1 MLSHRIPI
9 PPPSIVF
16 HQLCQLFFSC
26 RLRSIVFVAVPFL
39 RPRIFGY
46 PILFRSLAPSLLI
59 FYSFR
64 HPMGPG
70 DTNNKHNSP
79 GSSPAPS
86 APPAPPAIPAAPAAP
101 APPLPRLPRLPSPSS
116 PGSLGAEQLPLFPQR
131 PRFPLTWHDRRGERR
146 SCEREREQAL
156 LDEESTSV
164 IGGEGRGLSA
174 CLLRSRL
181 ASSRLSHN
189 YCALSSGHTSAHP
202 LRARLLS
209 PHPVMPAL
217 APPAIPTP
225 TLSRGACAFP
235 SGHGSDRHACGRLL
249 WSHLRP

>member
-1 MLSHRIPI
+1 MCYHPITAHTRSTAFHRIPPALSTI
-9 PPPSIVF
+9 LFVLITFHRLCRCSISSSPHLRLSDPLPVTRAKPFNLLLVPSPDGSRRYKQQA
-16 HQLCQLFFSC
+16 QLS
-26 RLRSIVFVAVPFL
+26 
-39 RPRIFGY
+39 RIF
-46 PILFRSLAPSLLI
+46 
-59 FYSFR
+59 
-64 HPMGPG
+64 
-70 DTNNKHNSP
+70 P
-79 GSSPAPS
+79 GSV
-86 APPAPPAIPAAPAAP
+86 
-101 APPLPRLPRLPSPSS
+101 SS
-116 PGSLGAEQLPLFPQR
+116 PGSPSYPGCPSCPGSPAPTAPAASFPQLSRLPLFPQR

-164 IGGEGRGLSA
+164 IGGEGRDLSA